1 MDEMDTLLA
10 SDKLFN
16 QNEKGNSLNK
26 KQEKGGPKR
35 NEQDKELPKIATVP
49 IGTLVGP
56 IYNIAFT
63 EEVPFDCRN
72 VTRFSHKHCCALF
85 LPQTL

>member
-10 SDKLFN
+10 SDKLFK

-26 KQEKGGPKR
+26 KQEKGSPKR
-35 NEQDKELPKIATVP
+35 NEKEQELPKIATITV
-49 IGTLVGP
+49 GTLVGP

-63 EEVPFDCRN
+63 EEVPFDCQN
-72 VTRFSHKHCCALF
+72 VTGFSHKHCCALF